1 MFIESKNALNKRLIK
16 KLTNFQ
22 TYNYKYTNNNN
33 NNNINNN
40 KLSKRNFSNSFIP
53 NHKIKTPKHLNFL
66 LNENNK
72 KLIND
77 KQFKK
82 RKNLELN
89 RIPLS
94 SKINNLKVPKETVS
108 YNNNNNINDV
118 DHKKT
123 ESPVLTT
130 FEDELVSIIL
140 NYYKDEI
147 FFNFK
152 IPDYTLPELNSK
164 SLIPIKYLPKI
175 ESFKSTDSEYVSLL
189 CSFIAK
195 DSPKLE
201 KKLFKTFQRLIDNGN
216 LKIESYHEIIEYMI
230 IRNSFEIMDTIIIK
244 MISKGINPD
253 IFILNIVLKA
263 YLQNNINNTNKFENS
278 KNWLNFLLE
287 ENNFSKLKLDST
299 TLSIILS
306 NIESEKNILKLLNIF
321 ESSNLQINQIETK
334 LLNLTNSN
342 FISNIFTNKDISKN
356 LKLSV
361 LNIFVEYYLKKKDI
375 MSALNFIDNS
385 HKFYHL
391 KADNKLLNK
400 FVRHFAVEND
410 DIPMAI
416 AFINLFKRK
425 YNVLNNYEAYSY
437 LTKSMRYHQ
446 LSENW
451 NLLTRFFY
459 QNSIN
464 FKTKKTVLNNSSI
477 ELLNNYAKKNG
488 IINFNIENSLTLIEK
503 KLINDKIENLIWK
516 DNKPILNINKNSKN
530 FKTAASFISD
540 KESVK
545 SFFNSNLNTD
555 NSNTDNSNNSNST
568 YSNSN
573 SNSNSNFFNKFKN
586 NSNNNN
592 NKLELDFI
600 SKILN
605 K

>member
-1 MFIESKNALNKRLIK
+1 MFIDSNHMLNKRLIK
-16 KLTNFQ
+16 ELTKFQ
-22 TYNYKYTNNNN
+22 NYNYKY
-33 NNNINNN
+33 NNNIKNNN
-40 KLSKRNFSNSFIP
+40 IKLFERNFSNSPIL

-66 LNENNK
+66 LNDDK
-72 KLIND
+72 KNLLND
-77 KQFKK
+77 KEFKK

-94 SKINNLKVPKETVS
+94 SKLNNLKISTKIAS
-108 YNNNNNINDV
+108 YKKNNYNKTKSIASNN
-118 DHKKT
+118 
-123 ESPVLTT
+123 S
-130 FEDELVSIIL
+130 EDELVSIIL
-140 NYYKDEI
+140 NYYKDEN

-201 KKLFKTFQRLIDNGN
+201 KKLFKTFQSLIDNGN
-216 LKIESYHEIIEYMI
+216 LKIESYHEIIDYMI
-230 IRNSFEIMDTIIIK
+230 IRNSFETIDTIITK
-244 MISKGINPD
+244 MLSKGINPD
-253 IFILNIVLKA
+253 IYILNAVLKA
-263 YLQNNINNTNKFENS
+263 YLQNNTNNTNDTDRFENS
-278 KNWLNFLLE
+278 KKWLDFLLQK
-287 ENNFSKLKLDST
+287 NNLKLKLDLT

-321 ESSNLQINQIETK
+321 ESSNLQINQIESK
-334 LLNLTNSN
+334 LLKLINSN
-342 FISNIFTNKDISKN
+342 FISNVFTDKDIPKN
-356 LKLSV
+356 LKLNIS
-361 LNIFVEYYLKKKDI
+361 NIFVEYYLKKKDI
-375 MSALNFIDNS
+375 KSALKFIDNS

-391 KADNKLLNK
+391 KADYKLLNK
-400 FVRHFAVEND
+400 FVKHFAIEND
-410 DIPMAI
+410 DLPMAI
-416 AFINLFKRK
+416 AFMNLFKRK
-425 YNVLNNYEAYSY
+425 YNVINNYEAYGY

-488 IINFNIENSLTLIEK
+488 IINFNIENSLTLIET
-503 KLINDKIENLIWK
+503 KLINDKIENLMWK
-516 DNKPILNINKNSKN
+516 DNKPILNLNKNSKT

-540 KESVK
+540 KESVR
-545 SFFNSNLNTD
+545 SFFNSNLEI
-555 NSNTDNSNNSNST
+555 NNSNST
-568 YSNSN
+568 NLNSN
-573 SNSNSNFFNKFKN
+573 SNSNSSFFSKVKN

-605 K
+605 